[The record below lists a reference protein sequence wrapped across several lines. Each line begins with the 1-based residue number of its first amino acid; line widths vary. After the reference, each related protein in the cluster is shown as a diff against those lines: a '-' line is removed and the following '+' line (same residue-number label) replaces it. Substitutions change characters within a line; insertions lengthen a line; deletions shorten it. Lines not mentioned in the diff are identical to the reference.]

1 MGYINESVIYNI
13 YPLGFCG
20 APKENDFKQ
29 EYRLD
34 KIYGWIDHMKSMSVN
49 ALVFNP
55 VFESSKHGYD
65 TIDYKKIDCRLG
77 DNESFKKICKTL
89 HDNGIRIMLDGVFNH
104 VGRDFFAF
112 KDVQQNRENSR
123 YASWFEN
130 VNFRNNSPY
139 NDGFSYEG
147 WAGYYDLVK
156 LNLHNDE
163 VVNYLLDCARFWI
176 DEFDIDGLR
185 LDAADCI
192 DIEFFKKL
200 KNVCKE
206 KKSDFWLYGEITHGD
221 YNHWANPDVL
231 DSVTNYECY
240 KGIYS
245 SHNDH
250 NYFEIAHTVKY
261 LQNMGDLDLY
271 NFVDNHDVERIHTKL
286 QNKAHFAPVHV
297 LLYTLPGV
305 PSIYYGSEFGIDGK
319 KEKFSDASLRP
330 ALDLNDYADA
340 ATKNPCTAL
349 IAALGKVRQGTPALS
364 YGSYAEL
371 ALTNRQFAF
380 ARDLEGIRVI
390 VTVNNDDSDSEMN
403 LPTGSAPEYVGALTG
418 QKVSAQGG
426 RIRVRVAANSG
437 EIWLPA
443 GDMPEYKPVQTNV
456 LETAVAKENEN
467 AASEAEEEQ
476 AAENSTVTEAA
487 PEKEASNAENTDKA
501 SDNTANAADI
511 PSTPEAES
519 SNTQETE
526 TVTAPN
532 PHKTPEEMTV
542 GELQAA
548 ILAKMAGN
556 GPVDDQMK
564 KTVYDNIWHDSL
576 VNWLKSFR

>member
-77 DNESFKKICKTL
+77 NNESFKKICKTL

-123 YASWFEN
+123 YVSWFEN

-250 NYFEIAHTVKY
+250 NYFEIAHTMRRLQGLCHDTRLY
-261 LQNMGDLDLY
+261 L
-271 NFVDNHDVERIHTKL
+271 FSDNHDVERLPNKL
-286 QNKAHFAPVHV
+286 RNREHIRHIAILVYS
-297 LLYTLPGV
+297 LWGI
-305 PSIYYGSEFGIDGK
+305 PSIYYGSEFGIEGK
-319 KEKFSDASLRP
+319 KEWGSDWPLRP
-330 ALDLNDYADA
+330 CLELSDYADA
-340 ATKNPCTAL
+340 ERTNPVTSVYKV
-349 IAALGKVRQGTPALS
+349 LGKCK
-364 YGSYAEL
+364 AEL
-371 ALTNRQFAF
+371 PEMTYGEVKELQLTTQCYAF
-380 ARDLEGIRVI
+380 ARVLDGKAVVAVLNNGDTPAQLEFQLPVEAAKVTDLLAD
-390 VTVNNDDSDSEMN
+390 T
-403 LPTGSAPEYVGALTG
+403 VGAQEVLVSTEWNRM
-418 QKVSAQGG
+418 KVQ
-426 RIRVRVAANSG
+426 
-437 EIWLPA
+437 LPSNYA
-443 GDMPEYKPVQTNV
+443 TLLR
-456 LETAVAKENEN
+456 LE
-467 AASEAEEEQ
+467 
-476 AAENSTVTEAA
+476 
-487 PEKEASNAENTDKA
+487 
-501 SDNTANAADI
+501 
-511 PSTPEAES
+511 
-519 SNTQETE
+519 
-526 TVTAPN
+526 
-532 PHKTPEEMTV
+532 
-542 GELQAA
+542 
-548 ILAKMAGN
+548 
-556 GPVDDQMK
+556 
-564 KTVYDNIWHDSL
+564 
-576 VNWLKSFR
+576 

>member
-330 ALDLNDYADA
+330 ALDLEDYKEAT
-340 ATKNPCTAL
+340 TKNPCTAL

-437 EIWLPA
+437 EIWVPSEETSV
-443 GDMPEYKPVQTNV
+443 PETFSENKDSIVEETPVTQEEVKNEGSA
-456 LETAVAKENEN
+456 ETKT
-467 AASEAEEEQ
+467 ASA
-476 AAENSTVTEAA
+476 SSVPEAA
-487 PEKEASNAENTDKA
+487 NTKEDTDETPASAEKEPVNFDPNKA
-501 SDNTANAADI
+501 
-511 PSTPEAES
+511 PEDMSIE
-519 SNTQETE
+519 
-526 TVTAPN
+526 
-532 PHKTPEEMTV
+532 
-542 GELQAA
+542 ELQAG
-548 ILAKMAGN
+548 ILAKMANN
-556 GPVDDQMK
+556 GPVTDQMK

-576 VNWLKSFR
+576 VNWLKSFC

>member
-89 HDNGIRIMLDGVFNH
+89 HDNGIKIMLDGVFNH

-130 VNFRNNSPY
+130 LNFWNNSPY

-250 NYFEIAHTVKY
+250 NYFEIAHSLNRQFANGGIYRNIYT
-261 LQNMGDLDLY
+261 Y
-271 NFVDNHDVERIHTKL
+271 NFVDNHDVNRVERIGFDTGCNAKL
-286 QNKAHFAPVHV
+286 TDV
-297 LLYTLPGV
+297 LNGNEV
-305 PSIYYGSEFGIDGK
+305 IDVNGYYEIEMQPYQSRILVVNDGSFRVD
-319 KEKFSDASLRP
+319 F
-330 ALDLNDYADA
+330 NADN
-340 ATKNPCTAL
+340 TDC
-349 IAALGKVRQGTPALS
+349 R
-364 YGSYAEL
+364 
-371 ALTNRQFAF
+371 
-380 ARDLEGIRVI
+380 
-390 VTVNNDDSDSEMN
+390 
-403 LPTGSAPEYVGALTG
+403 
-418 QKVSAQGG
+418 
-426 RIRVRVAANSG
+426 
-437 EIWLPA
+437 
-443 GDMPEYKPVQTNV
+443 
-456 LETAVAKENEN
+456 
-467 AASEAEEEQ
+467 
-476 AAENSTVTEAA
+476 AAEIDEAPANEETSVKAVKTENCCESNSD
-487 PEKEASNAENTDKA
+487 NAENTTKEIKPGIYLHFKGGEYEVINFA
-501 SDNTANAADI
+501 THSETGEKLVIYRNLHNTSEVWAR
-511 PSTPEAES
+511 PVEMFAEK
-519 SNTQETE
+519 
-526 TVTAPN
+526 VDVDGR
-532 PHKTPEEMTV
+532 KTDRFTFI
-542 GELQAA
+542 G
-548 ILAKMAGN
+548 
-556 GPVDDQMK
+556 
-564 KTVYDNIWHDSL
+564 
-576 VNWLKSFR
+576 